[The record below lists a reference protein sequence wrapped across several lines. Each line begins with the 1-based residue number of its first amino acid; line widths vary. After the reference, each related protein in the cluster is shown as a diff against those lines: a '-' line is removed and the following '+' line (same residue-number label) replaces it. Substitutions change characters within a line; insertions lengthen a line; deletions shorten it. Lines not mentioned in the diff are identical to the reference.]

1 MMKTR
6 HVVAATL
13 ALALALAGF
22 AGIDSA
28 HAGAVI
34 TNGSGIFLGV
44 NDEGHLNFT
53 DGVTRSANGAGGSVG
68 VSILYPSGLGGRSGL
83 QDATAPGCLCEGWGA
98 SGNGIGGSADIDAG
112 GVLNITKD
120 SFTSSPSTATSTVH
134 LTSLPS
140 LQIKQEYSPSASPAL
155 YQDKVTI
162 TNTSLATINDVRY
175 ARAMDWDVPPTEF
188 NEFVTI
194 GGLPASKVLRTTDNG
209 FAFPNPITA
218 ISDSGFG
225 LGCPV
230 NANFTDC
237 GPGDHGSLWI
247 FGFGNLAAGQSI
259 EFFVYYGAAFG
270 ESAALTAL
278 GTVKAEVF
286 SFGQASSDPT
296 GATFPTFIFGFGGV
310 GGTALPAP
318 AVPGVPEPAS
328 LILLGVGLLGAGVAR
343 RYFRQ

>member
-6 HVVAATL
+6 HVVAVTL
-13 ALALALAGF
+13 AVALALAEF
-22 AGIDSA
+22 AVIDSA
-28 HAGAVI
+28 YAGAVI

-53 DGVTRSANGAGGSVG
+53 DGVTQSANAGPVG
-68 VSILYPSGLGGRSGL
+68 VSILYPAGGLGGRTGL
-83 QDATAPGCLCEGWGA
+83 QDATSPGCLCEGWGA
-98 SGNGIGGSADIDAG
+98 SGNGIGGSADINAG

-134 LTSLPS
+134 LTSLPG

-194 GGLPASKVLRTTDNG
+194 GGLPATKVLRTTNNG
-209 FAFPNPITA
+209 FAVPDPITA
-218 ISDSGFG
+218 LADGGI
-225 LGCPV
+225 GCPV

-237 GPGDHGSLWI
+237 GPLDHGSLWI
-247 FGFGNLAAGQSI
+247 FGFGDLAAGQSVQ
-259 EFFVYYGAAFG
+259 FFIYYGAAFG
-270 ESAALTAL
+270 ETAAFNAL
-278 GTVKAEVF
+278 GTVAAEVF
-286 SFGQASSDPT
+286 SFGQTSLDPT

-310 GGTALPAP
+310 GGTALPSPGP
-318 AVPGVPEPAS
+318 AAPGVPEPAS

-343 RYFRQ
+343 RYFRK

>member
-13 ALALALAGF
+13 AVALALAGF

-44 NDEGHLNFT
+44 NDQGHLNFT
-53 DGVTRSANGAGGSVG
+53 DGVTQSANAGPVG
-68 VSILYPSGLGGRSGL
+68 VSILYPAGGLGGRTGL

-98 SGNGIGGSADIDAG
+98 SGNGIGGSADISSTPGA
-112 GVLNITKD
+112 VKNITLE
-120 SFTSSPSTATSTVH
+120 SFTSTPSTATSTVH
-134 LTSLPS
+134 LTTLPG
-140 LQIKQEYSPSASPAL
+140 LQIKQEYSPSDSAAL
-155 YQDKVTI
+155 FQDKVTI
-162 TNTSLATINDVRY
+162 TNTTLATITNVRY

-194 GGLPASKVLRTTDNG
+194 GGLPATKVLRTTDNG
-209 FAFPNPITA
+209 FADPDPILA
-218 ISDSGFG
+218 LADGGI
-225 LGCPV
+225 GCPV

-237 GPGDHGSLWI
+237 GPADHGSLWI
-247 FGFGNLAAGQSI
+247 FGFGDLAAGQSI
-259 EFFVYYGAAFG
+259 EFFIYYGAAFG
-270 ESAALTAL
+270 ETAALNAL
-278 GTVKAEVF
+278 GTVAAEVF
-286 SFGQASSDPT
+286 SFGQTVLDPT

-310 GGTALPAP
+310 GGTALPSPSA
-318 AVPGVPEPAS
+318 PGVPEPAS